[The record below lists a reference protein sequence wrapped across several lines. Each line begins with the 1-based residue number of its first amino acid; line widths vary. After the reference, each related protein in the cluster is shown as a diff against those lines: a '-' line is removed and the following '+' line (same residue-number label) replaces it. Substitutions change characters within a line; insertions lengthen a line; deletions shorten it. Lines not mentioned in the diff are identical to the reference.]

1 MLECG
6 YCSFA
11 DERELSL
18 EIPDDAAGAGGPYRD
33 TKKKRA
39 RKNRLSLDLSRA
51 LVGYPL
57 GSFGMDQLRAS
68 WARQPML
75 EASLA
80 DVEWE
85 RVWMASWLALLFV
98 KDGDP
103 LRARVALEATLE
115 TTKTQP
121 YRALLLAQLAQHAA
135 FLGATDLAEKWLAA
149 CPKLPIAELD
159 SEIEAARAMIAW
171 TQGLVEEVR
180 EMTGGRL
187 PGAGFS
193 GGAIALAGALNLA
206 AHDRLG
212 DTMATDAAIAD
223 AAARNIFVLGGIHM
237 AAFRLDCPRVKHL
250 ARRARIRSACV
261 SAGTFAAALVTAN
274 ALAYRC
280 EWNVALGGAAAGAA
294 IAAFFDWT
302 TFLWRLGGGRLRAK
316 IDVVFLTAWI
326 VAGVLWLEQHRAPP
340 SAPESSESPA
350 PESTAPMVPAPRATP
365 TVLFIGADPLTGE
378 PTLLGTDGGARPIE
392 TDVVEP

>member
-85 RVWMASWLALLFV
+85 RVWMASWLALVFV
-98 KDGDP
+98 KHGDP

-149 CPKLPIAELD
+149 CPKLPIAEVD

-171 TQGLVEEVR
+171 AQGKVEEVR

-187 PGAGFS
+187 PGAGFA
-193 GGAIALAGALNLA
+193 GGAVALAGALNLA

-212 DTMATDAAIAD
+212 DVKATDAAIAD
-223 AAARNIFVLGGIHM
+223 AAARNIFVLAAVHM
-237 AAFRLDCPRVKHL
+237 PAFRLEVPRLAHL
-250 ARRARIRSACV
+250 ARRSRIRSAV
-261 SAGTFAAALVTAN
+261 ASAGTFAAPLVTAN
-274 ALAYRC
+274 ALAYHC

-294 IAAFFDWT
+294 IAAFFDWA
-302 TFLWRLGGGRLRAK
+302 TFLWRLGGSRLRAR
-316 IDVVFLTAWI
+316 INVVFLMAWI
-326 VAGVLWLEQHRAPP
+326 VAGLLWLEQHRPPP
-340 SAPESSESPA
+340 SAAEASGSTA
-350 PESTAPMVPAPRATP
+350 PESTAPMLPAPRATS
-365 TVLFIGADPLTGE
+365 TVLFIVADPVTGE
-378 PTLLGTDGGARPIE
+378 PAILGLDGGAQPLDI
-392 TDVVEP
+392 VEP